1 MLYFEARKG
10 EPTLTIDTLTT
21 YGTDTKEG
29 LQRCMN
35 NESFYLRLVKMIPRD
50 PHFQCLYDALE
61 VGNLTAAFEAAHA
74 LKGST
79 GNLALT
85 PIFAPVSEI
94 TELLRAR
101 AQTDYTPLIEAIR
114 DGQNR
119 LQKICSD

>member
-1 MLYFEARKG
+1 M
-10 EPTLTIDTLTT
+10 TIDMLTA
-21 YGTDTKEG
+21 YGANTNEG

-35 NESFYLRLVKMIPRD
+35 NEGFYLRLVKMIPGD
-50 PHFQCLYDALE
+50 ANFQKLYDA
-61 VGNLTAAFEAAHA
+61 VGAGDLAAAFDAAHA

-101 AQTDYTPLIEAIR
+101 TETDYAPLVAAI
-114 DGQNR
+114 QAAHNR
-119 LQKICSD
+119 LRDICAE

>member
-1 MLYFEARKG
+1 M
-10 EPTLTIDTLTT
+10 
-21 YGTDTKEG
+21 
-29 LQRCMN
+29 
-35 NESFYLRLVKMIPRD
+35 
-50 PHFQCLYDALE
+50 YDALKT
-61 VGNLTAAFEAAHA
+61 GDLTAAFEAAHA

-79 GNLALT
+79 GNLVLT

-119 LQKICSD
+119 FQKICSD

>member
-1 MLYFEARKG
+1 M
-10 EPTLTIDTLTT
+10 TIDMLTT
-21 YGTDTKEG
+21 YGANTKEG

-35 NESFYLRLVKMIPRD
+35 NESFYLRMVKMIPGD
-50 PHFQCLYDALE
+50 VHFQSLYDALE
-61 VGNLTAAFEAAHA
+61 AGDLTAAFEAAHA

-101 AQTDYTPLIEAIR
+101 TKTDYTPLMEAIR

-119 LQKICSD
+119 LREICTD

>member
-1 MLYFEARKG
+1 MTIEMLTA
-10 EPTLTIDTLTT
+10 
-21 YGTDTKEG
+21 YGANTKEG

-35 NESFYLRLVKMIPRD
+35 NEGFYIRLVKMIPGD
-50 PHFQCLYDALE
+50 VHFQKLYDAVEAGDLA
-61 VGNLTAAFEAAHA
+61 AAFDAAHA

-101 AQTDYTPLIEAIR
+101 TETDYTPLVAEIR
-114 DGQNR
+114 DAQSR
-119 LQKICSD
+119 LCDICTD

>member
-1 MLYFEARKG
+1 M
-10 EPTLTIDTLTT
+10 TIDMLTS
-21 YGTDTKEG
+21 YGANTKEG

-35 NESFYLRLVKMIPRD
+35 NESFYLRLIKMIPRD
-50 PHFQCLYDALE
+50 VHFQSLYDAIE
-61 VGNLTAAFEAAHA
+61 AGDLTAAFEAAHA

-94 TELLRAR
+94 TELLRVR
-101 AQTDYTPLIEAIR
+101 TNMDYTPLIEAIR

-119 LQKICSD
+119 LQEICAD